1 METSY
6 TEKCSRKFVNE
17 RESYQCRIKFEV
29 WYSEINTF
37 FYYDDESYFNLQSC
51 IKTLD
56 NYLQEC
62 KFHKLNWHTWAT
74 VGIDNSSAAN
84 YSQLCF
90 KRNLRYLTRLDIRK
104 R

>member
-1 METSY
+1 MQ
-6 TEKCSRKFVNE
+6 EKVINVELDLKFGIMKLI
-17 RESYQCRIKFEV
+17 S
-29 WYSEINTF
+29 F
-37 FYYDDESYFNLQSC
+37 FYYDDERYFNLQNC
-51 IKTLD
+51 IKNLD

-62 KFHKLNWHTWAT
+62 KIHKLNWNTWAT

-90 KRNLRYLTRLDIRK
+90 KRNLKYLTKLDIRK

>member
-1 METSY
+1 MQ
-6 TEKCSRKFVNE
+6 EKVINVELDLKFGIMKLI
-17 RESYQCRIKFEV
+17 S
-29 WYSEINTF
+29 F
-37 FYYDDESYFNLQSC
+37 FYYDDERYFNLQNC
-51 IKTLD
+51 IKNLD

-62 KFHKLNWHTWAT
+62 KIHKLNWNTWAT

>member
-1 METSY
+1 MQ
-6 TEKCSRKFVNE
+6 EKVINVELDLKFGIMKLI
-17 RESYQCRIKFEV
+17 S
-29 WYSEINTF
+29 F
-37 FYYDDESYFNLQSC
+37 FYYDDERYFNLQNC
-51 IKTLD
+51 IKNLD

-62 KFHKLNWHTWAT
+62 KIHKLNWNTWAT

-90 KRNLRYLTRLDIRK
+90 KRNLKYLTKIRK